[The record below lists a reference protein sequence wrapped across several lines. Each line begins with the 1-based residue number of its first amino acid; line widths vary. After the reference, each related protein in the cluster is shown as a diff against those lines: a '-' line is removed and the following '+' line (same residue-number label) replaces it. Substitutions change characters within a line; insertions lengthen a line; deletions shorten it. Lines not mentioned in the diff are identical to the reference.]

1 MKMTARTATLF
12 LFAALAASAVA
23 AEPAEGSKRLVIG
36 DVPTHTVGA
45 YRPFAIP
52 GEIEVSD
59 GLVELRKGR
68 EITVWCPERVA
79 KEKPK
84 VAAAAKRFVET
95 PFLPVKSM
103 SVGYV
108 GNKEGEAIL
117 KELGI
122 AYTAYGPAE
131 PWKLAGH
138 QVAVLGP
145 GTEGMFRPGPPADSL
160 RKQVSGMNLIVLP
173 GADLSLLPY
182 GLSRKTAEVAA
193 GEVSV
198 PGLPLFCGTERD
210 FADFAAQSKGA
221 RVDVMDAG
229 PAWMLKSNPA
239 CFAYVRNKSLSVVIF
254 NVAPSAAPA
263 SARPAL
269 TRMWCTMLANMN
281 IETRAE

>member
-1 MKMTARTATLF
+1 MTTRTATLF
-12 LFAALAASAVA
+12 LFAALAAFTFA

-36 DVPTHTVGA
+36 DVPPHTVGA

-68 EITVWCPERVA
+68 EITVWCPDRVA

-84 VAAAAKRFVET
+84 VAAAAKRFVES
-95 PFLPVKSM
+95 PFLPVKSI

-122 AYTAYGPAE
+122 AYKAYGPAE

-145 GTEGMFRPGPPADSL
+145 GTEAIFRPGPQTDSL
-160 RKQVSGMNLIVLP
+160 RKQVSGMNVIVLP

-182 GLSRKTAEVAA
+182 GLSRKA
-193 GEVSV
+193 GEVAGGEVSL
-198 PGLPLFCGTERD
+198 PNLPLFCGTTRD
-210 FADFAAQSKGA
+210 FADFAAQTKGTS
-221 RVDVMDAG
+221 VDVMDAG
-229 PAWMLKSNPA
+229 PAWMLKSSPA
-239 CFAYVRNKSLSVVIF
+239 CFAHVRNKSASIILF
-254 NVAPSAAPA
+254 NVAPSSAPA

-281 IETRAE
+281 IETGTDAK